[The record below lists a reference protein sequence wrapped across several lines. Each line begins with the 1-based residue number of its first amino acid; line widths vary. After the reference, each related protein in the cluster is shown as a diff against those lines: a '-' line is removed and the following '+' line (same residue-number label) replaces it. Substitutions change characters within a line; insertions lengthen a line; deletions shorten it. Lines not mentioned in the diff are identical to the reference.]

1 MDWMPNVNWLRTTYG
16 TTETQ
21 TTQCVAHQ
29 DALNPQ
35 TPNYQIYALN
45 ALKRTSSMTSLTTG
59 RKYET
64 HLPNDF
70 RKKQSPMG

>member
-21 TTQCVAHQ
+21 TTQCVTDP
-29 DALNPQ
+29 DAIKPQ
-35 TPNYQIYALN
+35 TPNYPSYALN
-45 ALKRTSSMTSLTTG
+45 ALNYWSSIKSLMTG

-64 HLPNDF
+64 HLPND
-70 RKKQSPMG
+70 